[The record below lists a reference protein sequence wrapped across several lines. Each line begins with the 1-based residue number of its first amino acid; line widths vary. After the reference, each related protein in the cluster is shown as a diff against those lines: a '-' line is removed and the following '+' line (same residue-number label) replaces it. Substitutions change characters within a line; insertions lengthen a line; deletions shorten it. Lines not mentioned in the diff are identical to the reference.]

1 MKLFVAIAFLLAA
14 HAAHASVQTT
24 VTKDST
30 ITKVVKILETM
41 MEKSKKEGA
50 KEATLFGKYQ
60 CYCDTNEAEKTA
72 SITDLTKKIGLL
84 GSNIQELKGENGKL
98 SAECAEL
105 RTQMQDNEAAREEAQ
120 GIRDKAE
127 AAFLAEEAD
136 LKQAI
141 GQMDD
146 AITTLAEVGADQTA
160 KLVQVGAAEHSQF
173 RGSASLLKL
182 SDTVKHALSAASVF
196 LDARQTRSEESF
208 LQAPFTGTYTS
219 QSAEIVGILKN
230 MRDTF
235 KQNLANAQATESA
248 QKKAFT
254 KFMAT
259 KKEAYDLMKADYD
272 DKQENLGANDDD
284 LSAKK
289 EQLANAEKQKAE
301 DEEFLAKLLAMCAAK
316 SKEYEERKMMRAN
329 EEAAVAEA
337 ISILNS
343 DAAFATFQGSAA
355 TSTGATGFLQLA
367 AVNKHTPVSSN
378 RAAIVSLLEK
388 QADKSARVSKV
399 VAMLKAENP
408 FDEVLAEIEKMI
420 DLIAVEAKE
429 DKEKLEWCNTER
441 EESHGDLED
450 TKKQILTLEEE
461 IDTLDDT
468 INNPEKGLKA
478 QLAETQDSLAE
489 NYQDQVT
496 ETKER
501 TEANLLYQKN
511 IKNLVTAADIVKR
524 AEKVLKKYYEEL
536 QAKLDASFLQ
546 RKEEP
551 APPETFGDEG
561 YKGQSEQGNE
571 VLDMLKFI
579 LDETWKEEK
588 EAHSDEKNEQHDFE
602 DSMAD
607 LKKQESDFQKQ
618 IAKLEKTLAEKE
630 EELLKKQEELAA
642 TEAEKKRLKEYLADI
657 KPGCDFITE
666 NFDQREKNRAT
677 EKKSL
682 KKGETLIKDT
692 PVYKA
697 AVAAAH
703 DESLGECKDICKDV
717 GEDHVECKA
726 CLAETTVPGYC
737 AGHKDTKGC

>member
-1 MKLFVAIAFLLAA
+1 
-14 HAAHASVQTT
+14 
-24 VTKDST
+24 
-30 ITKVVKILETM
+30 
-41 MEKSKKEGA
+41 
-50 KEATLFGKYQ
+50 
-60 CYCDTNEAEKTA
+60 
-72 SITDLTKKIGLL
+72 
-84 GSNIQELKGENGKL
+84 
-98 SAECAEL
+98 
-105 RTQMQDNEAAREEAQ
+105 MQDNEAAREEAQ

-160 KLVQVGAAEHSQF
+160 KLVQLGNSGGDHAQF
-173 RGSASLLKL
+173 RGSASLVKL

-196 LDARQTRSEESF
+196 LDSRQSRSVESF

-301 DEEFLAKLLAMCAAK
+301 DEEFLAKLLAMCKAK
-316 SKEYEERKMMRAN
+316 AEEYDHRKMMRAN
-329 EEAAVAEA
+329 EQAAVAEA

-666 NFDQREKNRAT
+666 NFEDREDNRET
-677 EKKSL
+677 ETKALEKAKGLLKDTPIYKSL
-682 KKGETLIKDT
+682 K
-692 PVYKA
+692 A
-697 AVAAAH
+697 AEH
-703 DESLGECKDICKDV
+703 EDSLGECKDICLDA
-717 GEDHVECKA
+717 GEEHVKCKA
-726 CLAETTVPGYC
+726 CLADVTIPGYC
-737 AGHKDTKGC
+737 AGHKDTEGC

>member
-1 MKLFVAIAFLLAA
+1 MKLLLLLLVLSPLAGEATLSHTGAA
-14 HAAHASVQTT
+14 SR
-24 VTKDST
+24 DST
-30 ITKVVKILETM
+30 ITKVVKILQEM
-41 MEKSKKEGA
+41 MEKSKKESA
-50 KEATLFGKYQ
+50 KEATLFGKYK
-60 CYCDTNEAEKTA
+60 CYCDTNEAEKKT
-72 SITDLTKKIGLL
+72 SISDLGKKIGLL
-84 GSNIQELKGENGKL
+84 GSNIQELQGENGRL
-98 SAECAEL
+98 SAECSEL
-105 RTQMQDNEAAREEAQ
+105 RTQMQDNEAAREEAK
-120 GIRDKAE
+120 GIRDKAA
-127 AAFLAEEAD
+127 AAFKAEEAD
-136 LKQAI
+136 LTQAI
-141 GQMDD
+141 GQMND
-146 AITTLAEVGADQTA
+146 AVSTLAAVGADQTLGNSAADHA
-160 KLVQVGAAEHSQF
+160 KFMAKG
-173 RGSASLLKL
+173 ASLVAL
-182 SDTVKHALSAASVF
+182 SENVKHALSAASVF
-196 LDARQTRSEESF
+196 LEPRQTRAVESF
-208 LQAPFTGTYTS
+208 LQAPFTGSYTS

-235 KQNLANAQATESA
+235 KQNLANARATESA
-248 QKKAFT
+248 QKKAFES
-254 KFMAT
+254 FMAT
-259 KKEAYDLMKADYD
+259 KEEAYNLMKADYE

-284 LSAKK
+284 LSSKK
-289 EQLANAEKQKAE
+289 EQLANAEKQKSE

-316 SKEYEERKMMRAN
+316 TKEYEDRKMMRAN
-329 EEAAVAEA
+329 EQAAVAEA

-355 TSTGATGFLQLA
+355 TSTGATGLVQVKVAHKHTAAPDPRA
-367 AVNKHTPVSSN
+367 AVLG
-378 RAAIVSLLEK
+378 LLER
-388 QADKSARVSKV
+388 QAGKSSRVAKV
-399 VAMLKAENP
+399 VALLKAENP
-408 FDEVLAEIEKMI
+408 FDEVLTEIDKMI
-420 DLIAVEAKE
+420 DLIAEEAKA
-429 DKEKLEWCNTER
+429 DKEKLDWCNTER

-666 NFDQREKNRAT
+666 NFEDREDNRET
-677 EKKSL
+677 ETKALEKAKGLLKDTPIYKSL
-682 KKGETLIKDT
+682 K
-692 PVYKA
+692 A
-697 AVAAAH
+697 AEH
-703 DESLGECKDICKDV
+703 EDSLGECKDICLDA
-717 GEDHVECKA
+717 GEEHVKCKA
-726 CLAETTVPGYC
+726 CLADVTIPGYC
-737 AGHKDTKGC
+737 AGHKDTEGC

>member
-1 MKLFVAIAFLLAA
+1 MKTFLFALFFVLSAT
-14 HAAHASVQTT
+14 ASAET
-24 VTKDST
+24 DSTAVGDRT
-30 ITKVVKILETM
+30 ITKVVKILQNM
-41 MEKSKKEGA
+41 MEKSKKEGDAERELFA
-50 KEATLFGKYQ
+50 KFK
-60 CYCDTNEAEKTA
+60 CYCDSNTLKKKT
-72 SITDLTKKIGLL
+72 SITDLTKQIGRL
-84 GSNIQELKGENGKL
+84 GSQIGELQGSTGGL
-98 SAECAEL
+98 SAECAQL
-105 RTQMQDNEAAREEAQ
+105 RTNMQDNEAARVEADS
-120 GIRDKAE
+120 IRTKAN
-127 AAFLAEEAD
+127 AAFVAEEAD

-146 AITTLAEVGADQTA
+146 AVSTLAAVGADQTLGNSAADHA
-160 KLVQVGAAEHSQF
+160 KFMAKG
-173 RGSASLLKL
+173 ASLVAL
-182 SDTVKHALSAASVF
+182 SENVKHALSAASVF
-196 LDARQTRSEESF
+196 LEPRQTRAVESF
-208 LQAPFTGTYTS
+208 LQAPFTGSYTS

-235 KQNLANAQATESA
+235 KQNLANARATESA
-248 QKKAFT
+248 QKKAFES
-254 KFMAT
+254 FMAT
-259 KKEAYDLMKADYD
+259 KEEAYNLMKADYE

-284 LSAKK
+284 LSSKK
-289 EQLANAEKQKAE
+289 EQLASAEKKKSE

-316 SKEYEERKMMRAN
+316 SKEYDERKMMRAN

-367 AVNKHTPVSSN
+367 ATRKHMQELSS
-378 RAAIVSLLEK
+378 RDSVARQMQK
-388 QADKSARVSKV
+388 QASSSARVAKV
-399 VAMLKAENP
+399 VAMLQAENP

-420 DLIAVEAKE
+420 KLIAAEAKE

-441 EESHGDLED
+441 EESHGDLAEA
-450 TKKQILTLEEE
+450 KEQILTLNDE

-666 NFDQREKNRAT
+666 NFEDREDNRET
-677 EKKSL
+677 ETKALEKAKGLLKDTPIYKSL
-682 KKGETLIKDT
+682 K
-692 PVYKA
+692 A
-697 AVAAAH
+697 AEH
-703 DESLGECKDICKDV
+703 EDSLGECKDICLDA
-717 GEDHVECKA
+717 GEEHVKCKA
-726 CLAETTVPGYC
+726 CLADVTIPGYC
-737 AGHKDTKGC
+737 AGHKDTEGC

>member
-1 MKLFVAIAFLLAA
+1 
-14 HAAHASVQTT
+14 
-24 VTKDST
+24 
-30 ITKVVKILETM
+30 M
-41 MEKSKKEGA
+41 MEKSKKDGA
-50 KEATLFGKYQ
+50 KEATLFGKYK
-60 CYCDTNEAEKTA
+60 CYCDTNEAEKKT
-72 SITDLTKKIGLL
+72 SISDLEKKIGLL

-98 SAECAEL
+98 SAECADL
-105 RTQMQDNEAAREEAQ
+105 RTRMQDNEAAREEAQ
-120 GIRDKAE
+120 GIRDKAKE
-127 AAFLAEEAD
+127 AYDAEVAD
-136 LKQAI
+136 LTQAI

-146 AITTLAEVGADQTA
+146 ALKTLAEVGADQTA
-160 KLVQVGAAEHSQF
+160 MLVQTRKNSADQANF
-173 RGSASLLKL
+173 RGSANLLKL
-182 SDTVKHALSAASVF
+182 SESTKSALTAAAAL
-196 LDARQTRSEESF
+196 LDPRQSRQFESF
-208 LQAPFTGTYTS
+208 LQAGGVGGDYSS
-219 QSAEIVGILKN
+219 QSGEIVGILKN

-301 DEEFLAKLLAMCAAK
+301 DEEFLAKLLAMCKAK
-316 SKEYEERKMMRAN
+316 AEEYDHRKMMRAN
-329 EEAAVAEA
+329 EQAAVAEA

>member
-1 MKLFVAIAFLLAA
+1 MKTFLFALFFVLSAT
-14 HAAHASVQTT
+14 ASAET
-24 VTKDST
+24 DSTAVGDRT
-30 ITKVVKILETM
+30 ITKVVKILQNM
-41 MEKSKKEGA
+41 MEKSKKEGDAERELFA
-50 KEATLFGKYQ
+50 KFK
-60 CYCDTNEAEKTA
+60 CYCDSNTLKKKT
-72 SITDLTKKIGLL
+72 SITDLTKQIGRL
-84 GSNIQELKGENGKL
+84 GSQIGELQGSTGGL
-98 SAECAEL
+98 SAECAQL
-105 RTQMQDNEAAREEAQ
+105 RTNMQDNEAARVEADS
-120 GIRDKAE
+120 IRTKAN
-127 AAFLAEEAD
+127 AAFVAEEAD

-146 AITTLAEVGADQTA
+146 AVSTLAAVGADQTLGNSAADHA
-160 KLVQVGAAEHSQF
+160 KFMAKG
-173 RGSASLLKL
+173 ASLVAL
-182 SDTVKHALSAASVF
+182 SENVKHALSAASVF
-196 LDARQTRSEESF
+196 LEPRQTRAVESF
-208 LQAPFTGTYTS
+208 LQAPFTGSYTS

-235 KQNLANAQATESA
+235 KQNLANARATESA
-248 QKKAFT
+248 QKKAFES
-254 KFMAT
+254 FMAT
-259 KKEAYDLMKADYD
+259 KEEAYNLMKADYE

-284 LSAKK
+284 LSSKK
-289 EQLANAEKQKAE
+289 EQLANAEKQKSE

-316 SKEYEERKMMRAN
+316 TKEYEDRKMMRAN
-329 EEAAVAEA
+329 EQAAVAEA

-355 TSTGATGFLQLA
+355 TSTGATGLVQVKVAHKHTAAPDPRA
-367 AVNKHTPVSSN
+367 AVLG
-378 RAAIVSLLEK
+378 LLER
-388 QADKSARVSKV
+388 QAGKSSRVAKV
-399 VAMLKAENP
+399 VALLKAENP
-408 FDEVLAEIEKMI
+408 FDEVLTEIDKMI
-420 DLIAVEAKE
+420 DLIAEEAKA
-429 DKEKLEWCNTER
+429 DKEKLDWCNTER